1 MEQLQLDLPGEGKTA
16 LDATVQ
22 EQLLSVMADIIL
34 AIITMERETGHDH
47 QSS

>member
-1 MEQLQLDLPGEGKTA
+1 MEQLQFNLPGEGKTA
-16 LDATVQ
+16 LDAIVQ
-22 EQLLSVMADIIL
+22 EQLLRVMADIIL